1 MAGRESALVQHFPK
15 VLARAAG
22 GTLNLVVAGASA
34 MGAAALQ
41 SWPVLALGG
50 AAYAAL
56 VAWDLAS
63 PSFWRE
69 VLSGRKEDAAVAA
82 RLPDPESLKDM
93 RVRDTVRA
101 MVAARTQLE
110 RTLKESPEA
119 VRSHLGLALSS
130 LHELEERSAR
140 LVVRAEELA
149 RFMASVD
156 LGAVREGIRLAA
168 EQAVAAR
175 DGEARAQY
183 ESARAAREE
192 QLAALVDIDAARE
205 RVLANLSRIAAT
217 WQGLPAKVMRLRAL
231 DAQATESMYG
241 DLNEEL
247 GRMNGEIGAFEETL
261 KSIREVRV
269 GT

>member
-1 MAGRESALVQHFPK
+1 MAERESTLARHFPR
-15 VLARAAG
+15 VLARSAG
-22 GTLNLVVAGASA
+22 GAINLAVAGASLL
-34 MGAAALQ
+34 GAAALH
-41 SWPVLALGG
+41 SWSVLALGG

-56 VAWDLAS
+56 VAWDLAT

-69 VLSGRKEDAAVAA
+69 VLSGKKAEDATV
-82 RLPDPESLKDM
+82 RLPAPDALKDA
-93 RVRDTVRA
+93 RVRDAVRA
-101 MVAARTQLE
+101 IAAARAQLE
-110 RTLKESPEA
+110 RTLKESPET
-119 VRSHLGLALSS
+119 VRSHMGLALSS
-130 LHELEERSAR
+130 LHELEGRAAR
-140 LVVRAEELA
+140 LAMRGEELA
-149 RFMASVD
+149 RFLASVD
-156 LGAVREGIRLAA
+156 PGALREQLRLSA
-168 EQAVAAR
+168 EQARSTR
-175 DGEARAQY
+175 DAEARAQY

-217 WQGLPAKVMRLRAL
+217 YQGLPTKVMRLHAL

-261 KSIREVRV
+261 KSFQEVRV

>member
-1 MAGRESALVQHFPK
+1 MAERGVTPLARQLPK
-15 VLARAAG
+15 VLGRSAL
-22 GTLNLVVAGASA
+22 GTVNLIVAGSAA

-41 SWPVLALGG
+41 SWPILALGG

-63 PSFWRE
+63 PTFWRE
-69 VLSGRKEDAAVAA
+69 TLSGKAEGPLK
-82 RLPDPESLKDM
+82 LPDPNKLQDP
-93 RVRDTVRA
+93 RLRDAVRA
-101 MVAARTQLE
+101 IREAHQELE
-110 RTLKESPEA
+110 RALEGAPPG
-119 VRSHLGLALSS
+119 VRNHMGLALLS
-130 LHELEERSAR
+130 LNELRERATR
-140 LVVRAEELA
+140 LVARGEELA
-149 RFMASVD
+149 RYMSTVD
-156 LGAVREGIRLAA
+156 LERVRAQIRQAD
-168 EQAVAAR
+168 EQARSAR
-175 DGEARAQY
+175 DAEARAQF

-217 WQGLPAKVMRLRAL
+217 MQGLPAKVVRLRAL

-261 KSIREVRV
+261 KSFHEVRV
-269 GT
+269 TT

>member
-1 MAGRESALVQHFPK
+1 MAEREAALVRQFPR
-15 VLARAAG
+15 VLARSAG
-22 GTLNLVVAGASA
+22 GTINLVVAGASA
-34 MGAAALQ
+34 LGAAALH

-56 VAWDLAS
+56 VAWDVAS
-63 PSFWRE
+63 PAFWRQ
-69 VLSGRKEDAAVAA
+69 VLSGKHQDEVAV
-82 RLPDPESLKDM
+82 RLPAPDSLKDA
-93 RVRDTVRA
+93 RVRDAVRA
-101 MVAARTQLE
+101 IAAARDQLE
-110 RTLKESPEA
+110 RTLKDSPET
-119 VRSHLGLALSS
+119 VRSHMGLALSS
-130 LHELEERSAR
+130 LHELEGRAAR
-140 LVVRAEELA
+140 LAVRGEELA
-149 RFMASVD
+149 RFLASAD
-156 LGAVREGIRLAA
+156 PAAVREGIRLAA
-168 EQAVAAR
+168 EQARSTR
-175 DGEARAQY
+175 DAEARAQY

-217 WQGLPAKVMRLRAL
+217 WQGLPAKVMRLHAL

-261 KSIREVRV
+261 KSFQEIRV